1 MAHVTR
7 KFTVEELEEVYD
19 LPYEAIYQDTV
30 DKRRRYSV
38 VELVFLADDEK
49 HYMVDY
55 MDPATEV
62 QEGQERWDEDSKG
75 FVEAILV
82 EPIEVKTIEW
92 QPVHV

>member
-19 LPYEAIYQDTV
+19 LPYEAIHQDTV
-30 DKRRRYSV
+30 DKRRWYSV

-55 MDPATEV
+55 MDPATEM

-82 EPIEVKTIEW
+82 EPVEVKTIEW

>member
-30 DKRRRYSV
+30 DKRRWYSV